1 MIHEKG
7 PNLSNHAIPSSI
19 NLLAVFA
26 VGDQVEVVSELHFL
40 GDLFQDVNTE
50 SFAAAFDVNAW
61 VTCMIAGRW
70 QREEESREKVKTEK
84 QHNISAVMQCD
95 KSAG

>member
-1 MIHEKG
+1 MIHEKC
-7 PNLSNHAIPSSI
+7 PDLANHAIPSSI

-50 SFAAAFDVNAW
+50 SFAAAFDVNA
-61 VTCMIAGRW
+61 
-70 QREEESREKVKTEK
+70 
-84 QHNISAVMQCD
+84 
-95 KSAG
+95 

>member
-1 MIHEKG
+1 MIHEES

-50 SFAAAFDVNAW
+50 SFAAAFYVNA
-61 VTCMIAGRW
+61 
-70 QREEESREKVKTEK
+70 
-84 QHNISAVMQCD
+84 
-95 KSAG
+95 